1 MKGTIYTPKKLGKLG
16 MAGAKC
22 MALVMVFDQE
32 GKNIKLDEGEFN
44 TVGAVSWETGFNTLA
59 KTPGGE
65 VNLLQG
71 WLLETWKKWW
81 PTLSK

>member
-44 TVGAVSWETGFNTLA
+44 TVGAVS
-59 KTPGGE
+59 
-65 VNLLQG
+65 
-71 WLLETWKKWW
+71 
-81 PTLSK
+81 